1 MAVKNPECP
10 ICGDTFTDGRG
21 LSGHLQFKHGLSGE
35 KHERE
40 LEKGMSRGEKQ
51 QAPAPSEVGGH
62 GGRSVRDRELELKGM
77 LWEIEEKREELESQR
92 PAGDVLGVFG
102 GSEEID
108 SQLED
113 LDQREERIRKRLQ
126 EIDGGSNPEDT
137 GDSELAQAIDT
148 EVSDG

>member
-10 ICGDTFTDGRG
+10 ICGDTFKDGRG

-51 QAPAPSEVGGH
+51 QSPAPSEVGGRA
-62 GGRSVRDRELELKGM
+62 GRSVRDRELELKGM
-77 LWEIEEKREELESQR
+77 LWEIQEKREELESEKT
-92 PAGDVLGVFG
+92 PGDVLGIFG
-102 GSEEID
+102 SSKEVE

-113 LDQREERIRKRLQ
+113 LDQREKRIRERLQ
-126 EIDGGSNPEDT
+126 KIDAGSGPED
-137 GDSELAQAIDT
+137 GEDSELAQAIDT